1 LRFEVPQGGAGCLNI
16 LPRMAKDTEKLIRQ
30 LSLISFL
37 MANRRP
43 VSALEIKREVEGY
56 SSMNEDAFAR
66 RFYADRAELESLGI
80 SLQVEKP
87 TEGFFEAEL
96 YALPPENY
104 YLPAIEF
111 TDGELA
117 ALRTALGLLDGEFAY
132 AEPLRL
138 ALQQV
143 SWGRTSPLNEGET
156 VPIDVRLSTD
166 GGGRE
171 LSQRLAKIETAI
183 SRRKTIEFSYYTM
196 QRDDV
201 SDRKVD
207 PYHLVFRDGQ
217 FYLIGHSHEREAVR
231 VFRLSRIMGKVSY
244 ASKAEHDFG
253 PPENFDRRDYATR
266 SEWQMGGIE
275 GTAKVFVRER
285 IAWLVERDFGKYGSL
300 RKVTKADGVNGRG
313 MVYETEYASIRQLI
327 SWVMSWREN
336 ARLISPKEAASLADE
351 RLKILRERHRGQF
364 DVASTV
370 ARPVL
375 EADGRPSRSNGRGE
389 SVIRPERFAR
399 LVTLAGLLIGAARN
413 EERLPVAQVM
423 RELNLSREEL
433 REDIDVLNVVNFGG
447 GTYVLYAEIVGDQI
461 EIDPDTYG
469 DNFAR
474 PARLLPLEAKA
485 LVAAIDLFGD
495 HLPQAGLATARE
507 KIVAA
512 LGHDP
517 SEEGLEIAPGR
528 DDSHVVRTVN
538 EAIHLHRVLELHYY
552 KENEDQFVKREVEPY
567 QLVNGPGGWY
577 LGCYDIGRSDTRH
590 FRLDRMKEARM
601 TEREFEPREGIE
613 ERLAE
618 QEWLAHG
625 EVASAGVARV
635 WVAPERARWLR
646 EERTVV
652 EELADGAVVV
662 EVPYGSTEWLVR
674 EILKGAGD
682 LVALEPDDAREAVLA
697 AVSS

>member
-1 LRFEVPQGGAGCLNI
+1 
-16 LPRMAKDTEKLIRQ
+16 MAKDTEKLIRQ

-37 MANRRP
+37 MANGRP

-80 SLQVEKP
+80 SLQVDKP
-87 TEGFFEAEL
+87 AEGFFEAEL

-111 TDGELA
+111 SDAELA

-132 AEPLRL
+132 AAPLRL

-143 SWGRTSPLNEGET
+143 SWGRPSPLNEGDST
-156 VPIDVRLSTD
+156 PIDVRLATP
-166 GGGRE
+166 GGKE
-171 LSQRLAKIETAI
+171 LSQRLAKIETAT
-183 SRRKTIEFSYYTM
+183 SRRKTIEFSYYSL
-196 QRDDV
+196 QRDEL

-217 FYLIGHSHEREAVR
+217 FYLIGYSHERDDVR
-231 VFRLSRIMGKVSY
+231 VFRLSRIRGKVSY
-244 ASKAEHDFG
+244 ATKAEHDFS
-253 PPENFDRRDYATR
+253 PPEDFDRRDYGRRA
-266 SEWQMGGIE
+266 EWQMGGIE
-275 GTAKVFVRER
+275 GTATIFVRER
-285 IAWLVERDFGKYGSL
+285 ITWLVERDFAGYGTL
-300 RKVTKADGVNGRG
+300 RKPTKDDGVRGRG
-313 MVYETEYASIRQLI
+313 AVFETEYASARQLI
-327 SWVMSWREN
+327 SWVLGWRKN
-336 ARLISPKEAASLADE
+336 ATVLAPPELAREASE
-351 RLKILRERHRGQF
+351 RIECLRERHSGEF
-364 DVASTV
+364 EAAATV
-370 ARPVL
+370 ERPL
-375 EADGRPSRSNGRGE
+375 AEGNGRARSNGRSE

-399 LVTLAGLLIGAARN
+399 LVTLAGLLIGAARD
-413 EERLPVAQVM
+413 EERLPVQRVLD
-423 RELNLSREEL
+423 ELGISRNEL
-433 REDIDVLNVVNFGG
+433 REDLEVLNVVNFGG
-447 GTYVLYAEIVGDQI
+447 GTYVLYAEVVGDEI
-461 EIDPDTYG
+461 EVDPDTYG

-538 EAIHLHRVLELHYY
+538 EAIHLHRILELHYY
-552 KENEDQFVKREVEPY
+552 KENEDEFVKRGVEPY
-567 QLVNGPGGWY
+567 QLVNGPEGWY

-601 TEREFEPREGIE
+601 TDEEFEPREGID

-662 EVPYGSTEWLVR
+662 EVPYGSTDWLVR

-697 AVSS
+697 AVSG